1 MWAHAPISDTHVTPC
16 SAWSSCAALTIL
28 SLSGH
33 LAPPLAS
40 LLLTTVGPYAAHCLR
55 LLPILLLRVLG
66 RRPPPPLLHY
76 LPLSPSLL
84 LRVPGR
90 RPPPP
95 LLHVLGRRTSPPSL
109 RVLGSRPSPH
119 LLRVPGSATRCLAS
133 TDIVSGR
140 AHWVTGP
147 SNSRRYGR

>member
-1 MWAHAPISDTHVTPC
+1 MWAHAPHLRHSRHPLLCLVLLRCTHNPRFVWY
-16 SAWSSCAALTIL
+16 S
-28 SLSGH
+28 
-33 LAPPLAS
+33 APPFAS
-40 LLLTTVGPYAAHCLR
+40 SLLTTVGPYAAHCLP
-55 LLPILLLRVLG
+55 LSPILLLRVPG
-66 RRPPPPLLHY
+66 CCPPPSLLHY

-95 LLHVLGRRTSPPSL
+95 LLHVLGHRTSPPSL
-109 RVLGSRPSPH
+109 CVLGSRPSPH

-133 TDIVSGR
+133 TDIVPGR
-140 AHWVTGP
+140 AHRVTGP